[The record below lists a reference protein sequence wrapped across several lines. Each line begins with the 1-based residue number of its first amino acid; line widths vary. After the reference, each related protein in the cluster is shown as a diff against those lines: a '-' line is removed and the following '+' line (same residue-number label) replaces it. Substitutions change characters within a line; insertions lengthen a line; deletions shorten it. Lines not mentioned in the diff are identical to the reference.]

1 MQWKDIKSVEQL
13 KALGKLKE
21 VSVTIQAQFPNQQV
35 PKNSWDKL
43 LQFLLAKTQESE
55 EVEKSWHDI
64 TSLEELKGLG
74 TFKEVRDQIFKEA
87 GQIKLSR
94 QSWDALW
101 RAIQDK
107 KTIKESIPC
116 NQESIYFKDKAC
128 EIIFYLL
135 ELEGEIRL
143 KKLSVNNRHYK
154 DKDWANNWKKEIIK
168 LIHPDQSTHPM
179 AETATKE
186 LNKLYEGMIKFG
198 K

>member
-1 MQWKDIKSVEQL
+1 MQWKDINSVEQL

-21 VSVTIQAQFPNQQV
+21 VSVSIQTQFPNQQV

-43 LQFLLAKTQESE
+43 LQFLLAKTQEGE

-107 KTIKESIPC
+107 KTIRTNSNIAPEYPKESIPC

-143 KKLSVNNRHYK
+143 KKLSVNNRHY
-154 DKDWANNWKKEIIK
+154 
-168 LIHPDQSTHPM
+168 
-179 AETATKE
+179 
-186 LNKLYEGMIKFG
+186 
-198 K
+198 